1 MFPDPLRINYIV
13 VLADDRLEET
23 SPFQGFGRS
32 WPGLIWALELL
43 AQLPADVLEPAQF
56 GAGLIAQRMGGMRQL
71 LWSPLSVSPLERLG
85 VEDFGP
91 FLVVMSGDPETS
103 ERVGRWTSA
112 LGVPVLHVSAM
123 GVASSVAAGDF
134 TSDVLKDYCGR
145 VMAERGA
152 ELSAPRRAAVEESLV
167 KWEEPRSEAV
177 GLKAWMHNVT
187 MPNQMVLARA
197 RRHATDPESFHGRS
211 EAEYTGVIAD
221 GVRAVEAV
229 RTEVGFRD
237 FHRMSLIHPALYV
250 VEPAFYRHAYARFRR
265 DGAPDRAAF
274 DMLRLMQT
282 QRGLFN
288 EVDGK
293 LGQAIVESAA
303 AKQVV
308 AVRGQDLAI
317 FTAAV
322 GLKAAQTTSAVMRLS
337 PGVNH
342 VFPLLSNF
350 ARNIRATSPA
360 ARLKTPRLFGM
371 IQDQLAGTL
380 GPERMALIGEV
391 GGPIKIV
398 SDAPLELLPVDGLP
412 LMFRYLCSRVCATPG
427 NVLMLQL
434 AQNEAIT
441 VTPQALRKVLVVSS
455 FEADDPL
462 RDVLIGAVGRGAP
475 GWLGKVEVV
484 VRRVSSRSEL
494 VDTLNASEAPIMI
507 FDGHGRG
514 NADTGIATLRIGK
527 EDVDVWHL
535 RGEARIPPIVIL
547 SACDTQGIDA
557 SSHATVGTGFL
568 AAGAQTVLATL
579 LPVDGRASAAFV
591 ARLIY
596 RLADFIPAALK
607 ARRRVLNWTEVISG
621 MQQMLLASELLDVL
635 VGPITAGSAR
645 ERLQT
650 EANVHINGGDG
661 GWYEWLHDAI
671 AAHRREKPEQIA
683 RRAHAIVARS
693 EAIRYV
699 QLGNP
704 ENILIDDGS
713 IEDQIIPP
721 ELRALIM
728 AEGTHAASP

>member
-1 MFPDPLRINYIV
+1 M
-13 VLADDRLEET
+13 ET

-32 WPGLIWALELL
+32 WPGLVWALELL
-43 AQLPADVLEPAQF
+43 VQLPADVLEPAQF

-71 LWSPLSVSPLERLG
+71 LWSPLSVSPMERLG
-85 VEDFGP
+85 AEDFGP
-91 FLVVMSGDPETS
+91 FLVVMSGDPEMS
-103 ERVGRWTSA
+103 ERVGRWVSA
-112 LGVPVLHVSAM
+112 LGVPALHVSAT
-123 GVASSVAAGDF
+123 GVTNSVAASDF
-134 TSDVLKDYCGR
+134 NLDVLKDYCGR

-152 ELSAPRRAAVEESLV
+152 ELSAPRRAAVEEALM

-177 GLKAWMHNVT
+177 ELKAWTHNVT
-187 MPNQMVLARA
+187 IPNQMVLARA
-197 RRHATDPESFHGRS
+197 RREAKDPERFLGRS

-221 GVRAVEAV
+221 GVRAVAAV
-229 RTEVGFRD
+229 RTAVGFRD
-237 FHRMSLIHPALYV
+237 FHRMSLIHPAFYL
-250 VEPAFYRHAYARFRR
+250 VEPAFYRHAYTRFRR
-265 DGAPDRAAF
+265 DDALDQPAF

-293 LGQAIVESAA
+293 LGQAIVGSAA
-303 AKQVV
+303 AHQVV
-308 AVRGQDLAI
+308 AVRGQELTI

-322 GLKAAQTTSAVMRLS
+322 GLKAAQTNSAVMRLS

-342 VFPLLSNF
+342 VFPLLGNF
-350 ARNIRATSPA
+350 ARNIRSTSPA
-360 ARLKTPRLFGM
+360 ARLKTPRLFEM
-371 IQDQLAGTL
+371 IQDRLVGAL
-380 GPERMALIGEV
+380 GPERMALIDEV

-398 SDAPLELLPVDGLP
+398 SDAPLELLPINGLP
-412 LMFRYLCSRVCATPG
+412 LMFRHLCSRICATPG
-427 NVLMLQL
+427 NVLMAQL
-434 AQNEAIT
+434 AHSEPVT
-441 VTPQALRKVLVVSS
+441 VTPQALRNVLIVSS
-455 FEADDPL
+455 FETDDPL
-462 RDVLIGAVGRGAP
+462 REVLIGAVRRGAP
-475 GWLGKVEVV
+475 SWLGKVDVA

-494 VDTLNASEAPIMI
+494 VDTLNASQATIMI

-568 AAGAQTVLATL
+568 AAGALTVLATL

-621 MQQMLLASELLDVL
+621 MQQMLLASEILDVL
-635 VGPITAGSAR
+635 VGPITAGPAR
-645 ERLQT
+645 ERLQE

-671 AAHRREKPEQIA
+671 AAHRHERPEEIA
-683 RRAHAIVARS
+683 RRARAIVARS

-721 ELRALIM
+721 ELRAVIM
-728 AEGTHAASP
+728 AEGTLAAAP

>member
-1 MFPDPLRINYIV
+1 MSPDPLKINYIV
-13 VLADDRLEET
+13 VLSDDRLEET

-56 GAGLIAQRMGGMRQL
+56 GSGLIAQRMGGMRQL
-71 LWSPLSVSPLERLG
+71 LWSPLNVSSLERLR

-91 FLVVMSGDPETS
+91 FVVVMSGDPETS
-103 ERVGRWTSA
+103 ERVNRWTSA
-112 LGVPVLHVSAM
+112 LGAPALHISAS
-123 GVASSVAAGDF
+123 GVAGSISASDF
-134 TSDVLKDYCGR
+134 NSDALKDYCEH
-145 VMAERGA
+145 VMTERGT
-152 ELSAPRRAAVEESLV
+152 ELSKPRRLAVEEALAD
-167 KWEEPRSEAV
+167 WEEPRSEAV
-177 GLKAWMHNVT
+177 ELRAWTHNIT
-187 MPNQMVLARA
+187 IPNQMVLARA
-197 RRHATDPESFHGRS
+197 RRHARDPERFHGRS
-211 EAEYTGVIAD
+211 EAEFTGVIAD

-229 RTEVGFRD
+229 RSEVGFRD
-237 FHRMSLIHPALYV
+237 FHRMSLVHPALLLA
-250 VEPAFYRHAYARFRR
+250 EPAFYRHAYERFRR
-265 DGAPDRAAF
+265 DDAPDRAAF
-274 DMLRLMQT
+274 DILRLMQT

-288 EVDGK
+288 EVDGEFLK
-293 LGQAIVESAA
+293 ALAESAA

-342 VFPLLSNF
+342 VFPLLGNF

-371 IQDQLAGTL
+371 IQDQLVAAL
-380 GPERMALIGEV
+380 GPDRMALIDEV

-398 SDAPLELLPVDGLP
+398 SDAPLELLPVNGLP
-412 LMFRYLCSRVCATPG
+412 LMFRYLCSRVCVTPG
-427 NVLMLQL
+427 NVLISQL
-434 AQNEAIT
+434 AYSEQIT
-441 VTPQALRKVLVVSS
+441 VTPQALRKVLIVSS

-462 RDVLIGAVGRGAP
+462 RNMLIGAVDRLAP
-475 GWLGKVEVV
+475 LWRGKVEVA
-484 VRRVSSRSEL
+484 VRRVSTRSEF
-494 VDTLNASEAPIMI
+494 VEALNASQAPILI

-547 SACDTQGIDA
+547 SACDTHGIDA

-579 LPVDGRASAAFV
+579 LPVGGRASAAFV

-596 RLADFIPAALK
+596 RLADFLPAALQ
-607 ARRRVLNWTEVISG
+607 ARQRVLNWTEVISG
-621 MQQMLLASELLDVL
+621 MQQMLLASEILEIL
-635 VGPITAGSAR
+635 VGPITPGSER
-645 ERLQT
+645 ERLQSA
-650 EANVHINGGDG
+650 ANIHINGGDG
-661 GWYEWLHDAI
+661 DWYEWLHEVI
-671 AAHRREKPEQIA
+671 ATHRSERPEQIA
-683 RRAHAIVARS
+683 KRARAIVARS

-713 IEDQIIPP
+713 IEKQIIPP
-721 ELRALIM
+721 ELK
-728 AEGTHAASP
+728 AAILAK

>member
-32 WPGLIWALELL
+32 WPGLVWALELL
-43 AQLPADVLEPAQF
+43 VQLPADVLEPAQF

-71 LWSPLSVSPLERLG
+71 LWSPLSVSPMERLG
-85 VEDFGP
+85 AEDFGP
-91 FLVVMSGDPETS
+91 FLVVMSGDPEMS
-103 ERVGRWTSA
+103 ERVGRWVSA
-112 LGVPVLHVSAM
+112 LGVPALHVSAT
-123 GVASSVAAGDF
+123 GVTNSVAASDF
-134 TSDVLKDYCGR
+134 NLDVLKDYCGR

-152 ELSAPRRAAVEESLV
+152 ELSAPRRAAVEEALM

-177 GLKAWMHNVT
+177 ELKAWTHNVT
-187 MPNQMVLARA
+187 IPNQMVLARA
-197 RRHATDPESFHGRS
+197 RREAKDPERFLGRS

-221 GVRAVEAV
+221 GVRAVAAV
-229 RTEVGFRD
+229 RTAVGFRD
-237 FHRMSLIHPALYV
+237 FHRMSLIHPAFYL
-250 VEPAFYRHAYARFRR
+250 VEPAFYRHAYTRFRR
-265 DGAPDRAAF
+265 DDALDQPAF

-293 LGQAIVESAA
+293 LGQAIVGSAA
-303 AKQVV
+303 AHQVV
-308 AVRGQDLAI
+308 AVRGQELTI

-322 GLKAAQTTSAVMRLS
+322 GLKAAQTNSAVMRLS

-342 VFPLLSNF
+342 VFPLLGNF
-350 ARNIRATSPA
+350 ARNIRSTSPA
-360 ARLKTPRLFGM
+360 ARLKTPRLFEM
-371 IQDQLAGTL
+371 IQDRLVGAL
-380 GPERMALIGEV
+380 GPERMALIDEV

-398 SDAPLELLPVDGLP
+398 SDAPLELLPINGLP
-412 LMFRYLCSRVCATPG
+412 LMFRHLCSRICATPG
-427 NVLMLQL
+427 NVLMAQL
-434 AQNEAIT
+434 AHSEPVT
-441 VTPQALRKVLVVSS
+441 VTPQALRNVLIVSS
-455 FEADDPL
+455 FETDDPL
-462 RDVLIGAVGRGAP
+462 REVLIGAVRRGAP
-475 GWLGKVEVV
+475 SWLGKVDVA

-494 VDTLNASEAPIMI
+494 VDTLNASQATIMI

-568 AAGAQTVLATL
+568 AAGALTVLATL

-621 MQQMLLASELLDVL
+621 MQQMLLASEILDVL
-635 VGPITAGSAR
+635 VGPITAGPAR
-645 ERLQT
+645 ERLQE

-671 AAHRREKPEQIA
+671 AAHRHERPEEIA
-683 RRAHAIVARS
+683 RRARAIVARS

-721 ELRALIM
+721 ELRAVIM
-728 AEGTHAASP
+728 AEGTLAAAP